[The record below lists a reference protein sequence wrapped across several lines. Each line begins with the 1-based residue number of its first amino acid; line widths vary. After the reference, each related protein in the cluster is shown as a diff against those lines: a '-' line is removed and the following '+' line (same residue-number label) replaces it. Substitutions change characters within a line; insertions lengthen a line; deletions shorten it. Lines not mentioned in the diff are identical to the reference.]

1 METAHSGFVQ
11 PRSTPK
17 RPICDQERSLQ
28 TPQPAAD
35 TSLASNLYS
44 EEFDTI
50 ETNIAEHEP
59 EFDVNATN
67 WDVESLNYS
76 DSEESTPWI
85 GPPIP
90 MTHPTAGRELRHV
103 VRHERS
109 EDEMWSPFRNKT
121 DFDFARCFI
130 EAKVP
135 KDHMDRYFK
144 KDLGPEGS
152 SINSA
157 YRLFEAIDELESGMG
172 MKSWKEGFVSFSETV
187 R

>member
-17 RPICDQERSLQ
+17 RPICDKERPLQ

-35 TSLASNLYS
+35 ASLVSNLYS

-50 ETNIAEHEP
+50 ETNIAEHER

-67 WDVESLNYS
+67 SDVESLNYL

-90 MTHPTAGRELRHV
+90 TTQPTAGRSLRHV

-109 EDEMWSPFRNKT
+109 QEEMWSPFRNKT
-121 DFDFARCFI
+121 DFELAWWFI

-144 KDLGPEGS
+144 KDFGPEGS
-152 SINSA
+152 SFNSA
-157 YRLFEAIDELESGMG
+157 YRLFEAVDELESGMG
-172 MKSWKEGFVSFSETV
+172 MKSWKEEFVSFSETV